1 MGRPEFNNYT
11 FYKFSC
17 KTEDIEC
24 CYVGSTANFLAR
36 QRNHKYS
43 TNNTN
48 SKDYNIKLYETIR
61 ANGGWEN
68 WTMTIIGEAEN
79 ISLKDARIKEE
90 EYRVNLKAELNMRRA
105 YLSDKQHKAYYETNK
120 EQIKEKAKSYK
131 EAHKERYKVVDK
143 AYREAN
149 REEFKEYF
157 KQYYLKN
164 KDQVKQYYI
173 DNIEQIKKNK
183 KAYREANK
191 EKIKEYNKQ
200 YNLKKKEM
208 KSLEN

>member
-17 KTEDIEC
+17 KTEDINC

-48 SKDYNIKLYETIR
+48 SKDYNLKLYETIR

-68 WTMTIIGEAEN
+68 WTMSIIGEAEN

-90 EYRVNLKAELNMRRA
+90 EYRVNLKAELNM
-105 YLSDKQHKAYYETNK
+105 Q
-120 EQIKEKAKSYK
+120 
-131 EAHKERYKVVDK
+131 K
-143 AYREAN
+143 AYRSEECIKENNKVRNKKHYEAN
-149 REEFKEYF
+149 KEHKYE
-157 KQYYLKN
+157 Y
-164 KDQVKQYYI
+164 
-173 DNIEQIKKNK
+173 NK
-183 KAYREANK
+183 KYVEINKEKIKENAKARREANKEHIKENAKTWREANK

-200 YNLKKKEM
+200 YNLKKKEI

>member
-48 SKDYNIKLYETIR
+48 SKDYNIKLYEIIR

-90 EYRVNLKAELNMRRA
+90 EYRVNLKAELNM
-105 YLSDKQHKAYYETNK
+105 Q
-120 EQIKEKAKSYK
+120 
-131 EAHKERYKVVDK
+131 K
-143 AYREAN
+143 AYRSDEYIKENNKVRNKKYYEAN
-149 REEFKEYF
+149 KEHIYEY
-157 KQYYLKN
+157 KKKYVEIN
-164 KDQVKQYYI
+164 KEK
-173 DNIEQIKKNK
+173 IKENA
-183 KAYREANK
+183 KARREANK
-191 EKIKEYNKQ
+191 EHIKENAKTWREANKDKIKEYNKQ
-200 YNLKKKEM
+200 YNLKKKEIEC
-208 KSLEN
+208 LEN